1 MSKNVKYSIKYL
13 HESKFLSTFARY
25 FEKLCPYWVDL
36 LLKNKLCIGRLN
48 WLRN

>member
-25 FEKLCPYWVDL
+25 FEKIYPYRVNL
-36 LLKNKLCIGRLN
+36 LLKINYVLDA
-48 WLRN
+48 